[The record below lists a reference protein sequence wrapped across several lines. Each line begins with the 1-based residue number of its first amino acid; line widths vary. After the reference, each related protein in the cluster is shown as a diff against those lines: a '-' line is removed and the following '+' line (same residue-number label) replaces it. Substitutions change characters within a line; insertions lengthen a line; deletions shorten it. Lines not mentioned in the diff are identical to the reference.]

1 MAIMIREFVENG
13 KNFAKKVSDYKS
25 PISLTEGAKVPKSD
39 VNALDPESLMVEIEG
54 IHAIPF
60 ATRNFTRYTPK
71 CLKESIPSW
80 TNPYRR
86 PLLKHHNEENG
97 EPIGRIIAA
106 EYKTRDTNS
115 GTPALCF
122 TVNVPDDKAKEGIK
136 NGLLSTTSVGV
147 IARDV
152 RCSICGAP
160 ITDIEEGCPN
170 GHERGT
176 RCEKNDGTTE
186 VCYWDIHEMEAKELS
201 YVDVPSDMYSK
212 NIDYYPVKNK
222 KSGNQPQIKESLDPA
237 LDTKN
242 KGEQHMPDD
251 MKAQLDE
258 AIAKASKLE
267 TKVAELTEA
276 NKASEG
282 KIAELSESVKNY
294 EAQIAELTEQK
305 SSLEVA
311 AKEAAELKESMEQE
325 IASAK
330 TALKESMTDTF
341 VTLREALGETV
352 ENVDSIKERPVEAL
366 KYSILDM
373 KESLSKKMA
382 KKQEELKHVDPKD
395 AGSVQSPGLGGD
407 PEFTESHT
415 AESIDLKE
423 GLANIFGSVMSAH
436 K

>member
-1 MAIMIREFVENG
+1 
-13 KNFAKKVSDYKS
+13 
-25 PISLTEGAKVPKSD
+25 
-39 VNALDPESLMVEIEG
+39 
-54 IHAIPF
+54 
-60 ATRNFTRYTPK
+60 
-71 CLKESIPSW
+71 
-80 TNPYRR
+80 
-86 PLLKHHNEENG
+86 
-97 EPIGRIIAA
+97 
-106 EYKTRDTNS
+106 
-115 GTPALCF
+115 
-122 TVNVPDDKAKEGIK
+122 
-136 NGLLSTTSVGV
+136 
-147 IARDV
+147 
-152 RCSICGAP
+152 
-160 ITDIEEGCPN
+160 
-170 GHERGT
+170 
-176 RCEKNDGTTE
+176 
-186 VCYWDIHEMEAKELS
+186 
-201 YVDVPSDMYSK
+201 
-212 NIDYYPVKNK
+212 
-222 KSGNQPQIKESLDPA
+222 
-237 LDTKN
+237 
-242 KGEQHMPDD
+242 MPDD

-415 AESIDLKE
+415 TESIDLKE